1 MTDKEQD
8 VPCALCCGNLT
19 LPMSKKEM
27 AALLKTLI
35 DRNLTLISFTERNSE
50 MTAMD
55 RVKRILELSSQA
67 AEVSDILEQITS
79 ESAQES

>member
-8 VPCALCCGNLT
+8 VPCAICYGNLT
-19 LPMSKKEM
+19 IPMSKKEM
-27 AALLKTLI
+27 ADLLKTLI

-67 AEVSDILEQITS
+67 AEISDILEKITS